1 VAIVT
6 GAGSGIGAACARH
19 LAVLGAT
26 VVVGDRRGDA
36 AEAVAH
42 ALRDDGLSSYPFT
55 ADVGNEEEVAALVG
69 DAVERFGRLDVL
81 HNNAATLGR
90 RTLGSDTLITEAT
103 EDMVDE
109 TLRVN
114 LKGVIWGCKYA
125 IPAMVAV
132 GGGSIINTSS
142 VLAQRADSQRAVYAA
157 SKAGV
162 EAVTRCVA
170 AQFGRQ
176 GIRCNAVAP
185 GFVVSRE
192 GVDETVHGQQ
202 LVAASLTGCANQPSD
217 LAAMVGFLASDA
229 ARNLTGQVIAVDAG
243 HSVATPWAVLE
254 RPVTAAS

>member
-1 VAIVT
+1 
-6 GAGSGIGAACARH
+6 
-19 LAVLGAT
+19 
-26 VVVGDRRGDA
+26 
-36 AEAVAH
+36 
-42 ALRDDGLSSYPFT
+42 
-55 ADVGNEEEVAALVG
+55 VG

-185 GFVVSRE
+185 GFVVSPAISRRW
-192 GVDETVHGQQ
+192 
-202 LVAASLTGCANQPSD
+202 
-217 LAAMVGFLASDA
+217 LASSPRMQRATSRD
-229 ARNLTGQVIAVDAG
+229 RSSRWTP
-243 HSVATPWAVLE
+243 ATPW
-254 RPVTAAS
+254 RPLGPSSRDR